1 MEEEEQVKNPLIN
14 SEQFIP
20 YDEFKFLIDSDYFP
34 LFSHADCLRN
44 KMKTKRL
51 VISGAE
57 YRVYYK
63 YSHDLKTLV
72 YYINGDTSVFRVVL
86 PDGSGKYQP
95 FWVLID
101 GSGGK
106 YQPFI
111 AADDTIIIED

>member
-1 MEEEEQVKNPLIN
+1 MEEENVKNPLID
-14 SEQFIP
+14 SGQFVP
-20 YDEFKFLIDSDYFP
+20 YETFKILIGSDYFP

-72 YYINGDTSVFRVVL
+72 YYINADTSVFRVVL

-95 FWVLID
+95 FWLLID
-101 GSGGK
+101 GSSGK

-111 AADDTIIIED
+111 AADATIIIED

>member
-1 MEEEEQVKNPLIN
+1 MEEENVKNPLID
-14 SEQFIP
+14 SRQFVS
-20 YDEFKFLIDSDYFP
+20 YENFKILIGSDYFP

-72 YYINGDTSVFRVVL
+72 YYINADTSVFRVLL

-101 GSGGK
+101 GSSGK

>member
-51 VISGAE
+51 VINGVE

-63 YSHDLKTLV
+63 YSHDLQTLV
-72 YYINGDTSVFRVVL
+72 YYIDVDPSVFCVL
-86 PDGSGKYQP
+86 FPDGSGDYQP
-95 FWVLID
+95 FWVMID
-101 GSGGK
+101 GTSGD

-111 AADDTIIIED
+111 AAEGTIITEA

>member
-1 MEEEEQVKNPLIN
+1 MEEENVKNPLIE
-14 SEQFIP
+14 SRQFVS
-20 YDEFKFLIDSDYFP
+20 YENFKILIGSDYFP

-72 YYINGDTSVFRVVL
+72 YYINADTSVFRVVL

-101 GSGGK
+101 GSSGK

>member
-1 MEEEEQVKNPLIN
+1 MEEEQIRNPLIDLK
-14 SEQFIP
+14 QFVP
-20 YDEFKFLIDSDYFP
+20 YDAFKFLIDSDNFP

-72 YYINGDTSVFRVVL
+72 YYIINADAAAFRVLL
-86 PDGSGKYQP
+86 PDGSGEYQP

-101 GSGGK
+101 GSSGK
-106 YQPFI
+106 YKPFI
-111 AADDTIIIED
+111 AADDTIIIKD